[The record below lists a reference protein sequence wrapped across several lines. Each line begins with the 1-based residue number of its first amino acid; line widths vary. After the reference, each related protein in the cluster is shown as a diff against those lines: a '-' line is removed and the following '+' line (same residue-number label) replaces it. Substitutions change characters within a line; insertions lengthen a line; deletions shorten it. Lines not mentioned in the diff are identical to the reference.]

1 MIAHVIDD
9 LFDLSFIT
17 SLEDTLLDKVPVIST
32 NIANPKSW
40 PTSRTGGHRFFGK
53 AIFSRTGINRID
65 CLHEQA
71 EIFFDAFEIIE
82 EHVFDVPI
90 YLRRIDVNLQYYG
103 MDGSTHIDAKDNEL
117 TVMLMNNSQWK
128 PEWGGQFQLVDGETV
143 VEEHDYVPGRVLIF
157 PGNHPHRGLA
167 PKVPSIFRYTTV
179 FRIIPND

>member
-71 EIFFDAFEIIE
+71 EKFFDAFEIIE
-82 EHVFDVPI
+82 EHLFDVPI
-90 YLRRIDVNLQYYG
+90 
-103 MDGSTHIDAKDNEL
+103 
-117 TVMLMNNSQWK
+117 
-128 PEWGGQFQLVDGETV
+128 
-143 VEEHDYVPGRVLIF
+143 
-157 PGNHPHRGLA
+157 
-167 PKVPSIFRYTTV
+167 
-179 FRIIPND
+179 

>member
-1 MIAHVIDD
+1 MIGHVIDD

-17 SLEDTLLDKVPVIST
+17 SLEDILLDKVPVIST

-40 PTSRTGGHRFFGK
+40 PTCRTGGHRFFGK
-53 AIFSRTGINRID
+53 AIFSRSSINRID

-71 EIFFDAFEIIE
+71 EKFFDAFEIIE
-82 EHVFDVPI
+82 QHLFDVPI
-90 YLRRIDVNLQYYG
+90 YLKRIDVNLQYYG

-128 PEWGGQFQLVDGETV
+128 SEWGGQFQLVNGNIV
-143 VEEHDYVPGRVLIF
+143 VEEHNYVPGRVIIF
-157 PGNHPHRGLA
+157 PGKHPHRGLA